1 LTQKLTDFCDQNS
14 LQQIDLARFPRT
26 LMVALAGL
34 SLAVWLYLLAFRGG
48 FWRLTER
55 ESELA
60 SLDASKP
67 QGLRVTAI
75 VPARDEAQV
84 IDKSLSSLFAQR
96 FDGAFDVL
104 LVDDQSA
111 DGTAEAARACAQK
124 LGAADRLSVLKT
136 AGPESGWT
144 GKLSAMNMGLSHVAA
159 RSALPDFLLF
169 CDADIAFAPDVLDR
183 LVTGALARGAVLV
196 SLMARLRC
204 ESAAERWFVPAF
216 VYFFQMLYPFP
227 WVNDAKRR
235 TAAAAGG
242 VMLVR
247 PDALIRA
254 GGLEA
259 IRDALID
266 DCALGALMKKQGPI
280 WLGLAEGVT
289 SLRAY
294 RGFRDIEAMVV
305 RSAFAELRYSYL
317 RLFLAVAGMGVV
329 YLAPPLLL
337 ILGEPLARAAAFNA
351 CALMVAA
358 FIPTL
363 RYYGIS
369 PFYALALPG
378 VAACY
383 TWFTIKS
390 AHKYWRGE
398 GGLWKGR
405 LQAPAKKGL

>member
-1 LTQKLTDFCDQNS
+1 
-14 LQQIDLARFPRT
+14 
-26 LMVALAGL
+26 MVALAGL
-34 SLAVWLYLLAFRGG
+34 SLAAWLYLLAFRGG
-48 FWRLTER
+48 FWSLTER
-55 ESELA
+55 ESDLA
-60 SLDASKP
+60 SADAPSPK
-67 QGLRVTAI
+67 GLRVTAI

-84 IDKSLSSLFAQR
+84 IETSLSSLFAQR

-104 LVDDQSA
+104 LVDDQSG
-111 DGTAEAARACAQK
+111 DGTASAARACAER
-124 LGAADRLSVLKT
+124 LGAADRLNVITTS
-136 AGPESGWT
+136 GPEAGWT
-144 GKLSAMNMGLSHVAA
+144 GKLAAMNSGLAHVAA
-159 RSALPDFLLF
+159 RGAPPDFLLF

-183 LVTGALARGAVLV
+183 LVAGAQARGAVLV

-216 VYFFQMLYPFP
+216 VFFFQMLYPFA
-227 WVNDAKRR
+227 WVNDPKNR

-247 PDALIRA
+247 PEALIRA

-294 RGFRDIEAMVV
+294 PEFRDIEAMVV
-305 RSAFAELRYSYL
+305 RSAFAELRYSYP
-317 RLFLAVAGMGVV
+317 RLFCAVAGMALV

-337 ILGEPLARAAAFNA
+337 IFGEPLAKAAAFNA
-351 CALMVAA
+351 SALMVGA

-369 PFYALALPG
+369 RLHALALPG

-390 AHKYWRGE
+390 AINYWKGE

-405 LQAPAKKGL
+405 LQAPAKKGV

>member
-1 LTQKLTDFCDQNS
+1 
-14 LQQIDLARFPRT
+14 
-26 LMVALAGL
+26 MVALAGL
-34 SLAVWLYLLAFRGG
+34 SLAAWLYLLAFRGG
-48 FWRLTER
+48 FWRLAER
-55 ESELA
+55 ESALA
-60 SLDASKP
+60 SPDAPEP

-84 IDKSLSSLFAQR
+84 IDKSLSSLLAQR
-96 FDGAFDVL
+96 FDGAFDIL

-111 DGTAEAARACAQK
+111 DGTADVARACAQR
-124 LGAADRLSVLKT
+124 LAAADRLSVLAT

-144 GKLSAMNMGLSHVAA
+144 GKLSAMNTGLAHIAA
-159 RSALPDFLLF
+159 RGALPDFLLF
-169 CDADIAFAPDVLDR
+169 CDADIRFEPDVLDR
-183 LVTGALARGAVLV
+183 LVTGALARNAVLV

-204 ESAAERWFVPAF
+204 ESPAERWFVPAF
-216 VYFFQMLYPFP
+216 VFFFQMLYPFA
-227 WVNDAKRR
+227 WVNDQQSK

-254 GGLEA
+254 GGLA
-259 IRDALID
+259 AVRDALID
-266 DCALGALMKKQGPI
+266 DCALGALMKKEGPI

-294 RGFRDIEAMVV
+294 PEFRDIEAMVV
-305 RSAFAELRYSYL
+305 RSAFAELRYSSL
-317 RLFLAVAGMGVV
+317 RLFCAVAGMGVV

-337 ILGEPLARAAAFNA
+337 ILGEPMARAAAFNA
-351 CALMVAA
+351 YVLMVLA
-358 FIPTL
+358 FTPIL
-363 RYYGIS
+363 RFYGLTWLH
-369 PFYALALPG
+369 ALALPG

-383 TWFTIKS
+383 TWFTIES
-390 AHKYWRGE
+390 ALKYWRGE

>member
-1 LTQKLTDFCDQNS
+1 
-14 LQQIDLARFPRT
+14 
-26 LMVALAGL
+26 MVALAGL
-34 SLAVWLYLLAFRGG
+34 SLAAWLYLLAFRGA
-48 FWRLTER
+48 FWRLSER
-55 ESELA
+55 ERDLA
-60 SLDASKP
+60 SFDAPKP

-84 IDKSLSSLFAQR
+84 IERSLSSLLSQR
-96 FDGAFDVL
+96 FDGAFEVL

-111 DGTAEAARACAQK
+111 DATADVARACSQR
-124 LGAADRLSVLKT
+124 LGAADRLSVLAT
-136 AGPESGWT
+136 VGPESSWT
-144 GKLSAMNMGLSHVAA
+144 GKLSAMNTGLAHVAA
-159 RSALPDFLLF
+159 RGALPDFLLF

-183 LVTGALARGAVLV
+183 LVSGALARDAVLV

-216 VYFFQMLYPFP
+216 VFFFQMLYPFA
-227 WVNDAKRR
+227 WVNDPKSR

-254 GGLEA
+254 GGLDA

-266 DCALGALMKKQGPI
+266 DCALGALMKKEGPI

-294 RGFRDIEAMVV
+294 PGFRDIEAMVV

-317 RLFLAVAGMGVV
+317 RLFFAVVGMSVV
-329 YLAPPLLL
+329 YLAPPLIL

-351 CALMVAA
+351 YALMVAA
-358 FIPTL
+358 FVPTL

-369 PFYALALPG
+369 RPYALALPG

-390 AHKYWRGE
+390 ALNHWKGE

-405 LQAPAKKGL
+405 LQAPTKRAFER